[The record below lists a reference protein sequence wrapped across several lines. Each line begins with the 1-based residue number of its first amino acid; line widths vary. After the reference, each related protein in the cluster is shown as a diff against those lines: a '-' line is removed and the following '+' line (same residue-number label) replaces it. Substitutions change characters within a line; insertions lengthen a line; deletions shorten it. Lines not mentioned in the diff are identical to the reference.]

1 MLDILSGAVTKVNS
15 TQVPDDDHRDSN
27 DDHDQNS
34 FSNMVDTSNVYIWLR
49 QILKFLSCSNTS
61 PS

>member
-34 FSNMVDTSNVYIWLR
+34 FSNMVDTSNVYI
-49 QILKFLSCSNTS
+49 
-61 PS
+61 